1 MHLIFFKKT
10 LPVIA
15 GIFCTTILAAQP
27 APAQPDEFLPK
38 DYLTS
43 SFHAGRRTAV
53 RELLPENSVMVVFA
67 YPTRNFSNDVEYV
80 YHQNPDLYYF
90 TGYKE
95 PHSLLLVFKEPQT
108 GADGSTYKEVFF
120 VQKRNPRAEQWT
132 GRRLGVE
139 GVKEKL
145 KIAHVYNG
153 DAFKNFA
160 IDFSKFDKILYDNI
174 PGDLDNS
181 AQDPADLYDLMEQLK
196 QKMGM
201 PAPGTRDKRFAGDLY
216 MQITASLREIK
227 TEEEMVLLRKAV
239 EISC

>member
-67 YPTRNFSNDVEYV
+67 YPTRNFSNDVEYL

-90 TGYKE
+90 SGYKE
-95 PHSLLLVFKEPQT
+95 PHSMLLIFKSDQLDSAGNKFQELL
-108 GADGSTYKEVFF
+108 F
-120 VQKRNPRAEQWT
+120 VQK
-132 GRRLGVE
+132 
-139 GVKEKL
+139 
-145 KIAHVYNG
+145 
-153 DAFKNFA
+153 
-160 IDFSKFDKILYDNI
+160 
-174 PGDLDNS
+174 
-181 AQDPADLYDLMEQLK
+181 
-196 QKMGM
+196 
-201 PAPGTRDKRFAGDLY
+201 
-216 MQITASLREIK
+216 
-227 TEEEMVLLRKAV
+227 
-239 EISC
+239 